1 MKKETI
7 IKKIEEI
14 KDKKEL
20 IKISKALENYKEL
33 YNISKLYEGIDFDI
47 IKANEIYS
55 VIKGRIELLNK
66 KEIDL
71 ESLDDIRIFFDIA
84 IKDIHFNFTKIS
96 TSELKIVDIYKD
108 AFTKVQEEMK
118 INFDNKDPN
127 YISLFRELQRI
138 LRNNNIENLTALE
151 LEKLTKEI
159 EDIYLKA
166 KRLNNNNEGIMS
178 KYKYDKKFVRV
189 HKRVKESFLKNI
201 SDIDL
206 NKMLM
211 EIKTNLDGILL
222 KNINYIDNE
231 NYMLRNLHT
240 ILKKASNNIINIYEI
255 KELSKIILNE
265 YIEENKGIINGQFNQ
280 K

>member
-1 MKKETI
+1 M
-7 IKKIEEI
+7 
-14 KDKKEL
+14 
-20 IKISKALENYKEL
+20 
-33 YNISKLYEGIDFDI
+33 
-47 IKANEIYS
+47 
-55 VIKGRIELLNK
+55 
-66 KEIDL
+66 
-71 ESLDDIRIFFDIA
+71 A

-96 TSELKIVDIYKD
+96 TSELKIVDNYKD

-240 ILKKASNNIINIYEI
+240 IVKKASNNIINIYEI